1 MTNLSANTESLPDP
15 DAVKIAVLGLGY
27 VGLPLALEFSKVF
40 PTIGFDV
47 HEERV
52 AMLSKNV
59 DLTREVTSEELA
71 AAKGLHFSARLDD
84 ISDCNVYIV
93 AVPTPIDINHQ
104 PDLLPLLKVSETIGH
119 VLKRGDVVIYESTV
133 YPGAT
138 EEDCIPVLEKLSGL
152 TLNRDFYAGY
162 SPERINPGDKSR
174 PLPMILKVTSGSTPQ
189 AARFVDDLYKRII
202 SAGTYC
208 ASSIK
213 VAEAAKIIE
222 NTQRDLNIAL
232 INELSI
238 IFSRLGLDTNEVLD
252 AAATKWNFVRYTP
265 GLVGGHCIG
274 VDPYYLM
281 HRATAA
287 GHIPDL
293 IRIGREINNGMARES
308 ANRLVRAMTKAGH
321 QILNARVLIQGV
333 TFKENCPDIRNT
345 KVFELAT
352 ALQEWGMEVDI
363 SDSWADPDEVDHEY
377 GIRLIQA
384 PKGTYDAL
392 ILAVPHSNT
401 ISAGSEPL
409 RALLKQ
415 GGLLF
420 DLKAAF
426 PKELSDLRL

>member
-265 GLVGGHCIG
+265 GLVGGTVLGSI
-274 VDPYYLM
+274 
-281 HRATAA
+281 
-287 GHIPDL
+287 L
-293 IRIGREINNGMARES
+293 II
-308 ANRLVRAMTKAGH
+308 
-321 QILNARVLIQGV
+321 
-333 TFKENCPDIRNT
+333 
-345 KVFELAT
+345 
-352 ALQEWGMEVDI
+352 
-363 SDSWADPDEVDHEY
+363 
-377 GIRLIQA
+377 
-384 PKGTYDAL
+384 
-392 ILAVPHSNT
+392 
-401 ISAGSEPL
+401 
-409 RALLKQ
+409 
-415 GGLLF
+415 
-420 DLKAAF
+420 
-426 PKELSDLRL
+426 